1 MSVGTVA
8 CSNANRG
15 TFHCLRHLG
24 SQFGRPVITV
34 ELDGERYDPVNT
46 EGNSTFLIPLS
57 GMDVQMPVTADTVA
71 MSTPHEIDY
80 TILVDSSTLRE
91 AE

>member
-1 MSVGTVA
+1 MTLQVVMS
-8 CSNANRG
+8 SANYDYM
-15 TFHCLRHLG
+15 L
-24 SQFGRPVITV
+24 V
-34 ELDGERYDPVNT
+34 DGERYDPVNT